1 MRFSRSLALV
11 FSVAL
16 GISGMP
22 LAGSAQTALHAV
34 ADAPDKSTALP
45 ALDNRLM
52 DTSAD
57 PCVDFAAYA
66 CGNFRKVHPIPQDQS
81 VFDSF
86 VLMYER
92 TEPELRKLLEG
103 VAADDAK
110 RSPDNQK

>member
-1 MRFSRSLALV
+1 MRFSRSRALV

-22 LAGSAQTALHAV
+22 HHASAQTALHAV
-34 ADAPDKSTALP
+34 ADAPEKSTALP

-66 CGNFRKVHPIPQDQS
+66 CGNFSKVHPMPQDES
-81 VFDSF
+81 SFDSF
-86 VLMYER
+86 VLMI
-92 TEPELRKLLEG
+92 
-103 VAADDAK
+103 
-110 RSPDNQK
+110 